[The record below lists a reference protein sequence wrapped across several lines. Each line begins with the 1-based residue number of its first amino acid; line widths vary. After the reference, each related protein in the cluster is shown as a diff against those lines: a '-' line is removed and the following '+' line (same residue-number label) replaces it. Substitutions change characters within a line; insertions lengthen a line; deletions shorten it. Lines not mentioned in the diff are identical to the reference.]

1 MLYVYMASSVALVLG
16 VLGYFLMR
24 AQSSQVKLGVTAR
37 QKRYQI
43 HEHAL
48 LELAQA
54 QERGDL
60 DRQTYEW
67 ELQQLNQRLV
77 KEMSE
82 LAVTV
87 EADEPVIVRSAQH
100 WWSVFLL
107 LPLCAGGLYFF
118 LGQGV
123 PDPARS
129 LQETGD
135 VGQFLDQIQSL
146 EAKVKVDPENLA
158 QQLMLARSYRV
169 MGRYAESIIAY
180 GIAWPLIRTDPTE
193 LALFAEVLALER
205 GTFSGKP
212 DELLA
217 QAQAL
222 DANNLDVMMLVGQSA
237 LQQERYDE
245 ALAVLVPLKQAL
257 EAEGEDVDWLQSQID
272 SIEKAISN

>member
-16 VLGYFLMR
+16 VLGYFLIR

-54 QERGDL
+54 KERGDI
-60 DRQTYEW
+60 DTQSYEW

-77 KEMSE
+77 KEMAD
-82 LAVTV
+82 LAVET
-87 EADEPVIVRSAQH
+87 EAPATVRSGQR
-100 WWSVFLL
+100 WLPMFLL
-107 LPLCAGGLYFF
+107 LPLCAVGLYFL

-129 LQETGD
+129 LQQTGD
-135 VGQFLDQIQSL
+135 VGQFLDQIQRL
-146 EAKVKVDPENLA
+146 EAKVKADPENLA

-169 MGRYAESIIAY
+169 MGRYAESVIAY
-180 GIAWPLIRTDPTE
+180 GKAWSLISADPTE

-217 QAQAL
+217 QAHAL

-237 LQQERYDE
+237 LQQERYEE
-245 ALAVLVPLKQAL
+245 ALAVLVPLKHAL
-257 EAEGEDVDWLQSQID
+257 DAQGEETDWLQSQIE
-272 SIEKAISN
+272 SVEQAISK